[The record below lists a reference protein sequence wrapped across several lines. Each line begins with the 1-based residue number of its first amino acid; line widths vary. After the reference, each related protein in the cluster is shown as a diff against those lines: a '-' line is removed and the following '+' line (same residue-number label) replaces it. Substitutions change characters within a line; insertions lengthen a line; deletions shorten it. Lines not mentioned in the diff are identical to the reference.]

1 MSISTIFVFLFA
13 GLLIVSVSLYEK
25 QITAIRGIQ
34 RRATHKQSLAET
46 RVQMLEKE
54 LDEHKKIHGINE
66 QIIEQLKK
74 RISIMEAYEQARLA
88 KVREAKRKYAAK
100 ARAKK
105 KGGEA

>member
-54 LDEHKKIHGINE
+54 LAEHKKIHGINE

-74 RISIMEAYEQARLA
+74 RIAIMEAYEQARLA
-88 KVREAKRKYAAK
+88 KVREIKRRSAAK

-105 KGGEA
+105 KGGDA